1 MFRAMHLPLLGCLL
15 GTSGCHGLPPA
26 PPAPSA
32 AVGNYGEVIDYLQ
45 RHIRREM
52 ERQDVPGLALA
63 LVDDQQLV
71 WARGFGYADRQH
83 RINASE
89 HTAFHA
95 GDLSKLLIASATLQ
109 LAERGQLSLDAP
121 LQDTLREFYVRSRFH
136 ADQSEADR
144 AITFRRLLSHQS
156 GLPGEHLPPLFG
168 ERPNSLGQL
177 PAKVSGVWL
186 SNPPGTQVAYSNL
199 GYELVGAA
207 IERNTGKH
215 FEQHMREHLLDPL
228 QMTRSSFARN
238 ALPQAQRA
246 HGYSGGGRPGSASDL
261 PVNDL
266 WSSPVDLSRFV
277 RMLFANGRHKER
289 QLLRKHSVEEMF
301 RQQNAGNALDFD
313 CQVGLAWFLSPC
325 GSAPLEGGIRHY
337 EYASATPGFS
347 AHLVLLP
354 EQRLAA
360 IVMSNADDRGSLT
373 ASLARQAASLMLQV
387 RQGARRPAVQPTPA
401 RAPALKVPSPE
412 DRRQLYGRYATR
424 QGQVRLYERRGR
436 LYADF
441 GEQRVELLR
450 DTSGWL
456 QMRKRLLGFWP
467 VGVDSAG
474 QLQLDV
480 VSYGQRRIL
489 VSRRHGQAA
498 YLGERIEPTPLPQA
512 WTEAVG
518 TYRVASTSRHSYL
531 NGLSI
536 RIEDGF
542 LAGARAS
549 RRNPLRRVH
558 PATHRQRTR
567 RPSRQRPGPGRHLQS
582 RLRRSERARLPLRPA
597 RHQGTSLAATEGVPM
612 RNPSLCLAGTLASL
626 CSAAVAEEWHDSI
639 GLGVLVEYRF

>member
-1 MFRAMHLPLLGCLL
+1 MFRAMHLSLLGCLL

-168 ERPNSLGQL
+168 ERPSSLGQL

-238 ALPQAQRA
+238 ALPQTQRA
-246 HGYSGGGRPGSASDL
+246 HGYSGGHTITMGVKERYDARDWT
-261 PVNDL
+261 V
-266 WSSPVDLSRFV
+266 WARSRFGPEV
-277 RMLFANGRHKER
+277 PIFLMGVSMGAATV
-289 QLLRKHSVEEMF
+289 LLAAGLNLPDNVCGIVADCGYTSPREITRKCLPEYLPGM
-301 RQQNAGNALDFD
+301 
-313 CQVGLAWFLSPC
+313 
-325 GSAPLEGGIRHY
+325 PLELTYAVGRLGAILFGHFDPEDADCEAAAAQSKVPILFVHGDADGFVPYDMGKRNY
-337 EYASATPGFS
+337 EACRAKGKKFLTVHGAEHAVSYYHDNDAYTKQATEF
-347 AHLVLLP
+347 L
-354 EQRLAA
+354 Q
-360 IVMSNADDRGSLT
+360 DC
-373 ASLARQAASLMLQV
+373 LARRGFV
-387 RQGARRPAVQPTPA
+387 WP
-401 RAPALKVPSPE
+401 PE
-412 DRRQLYGRYATR
+412 TD
-424 QGQVRLYERRGR
+424 
-436 LYADF
+436 
-441 GEQRVELLR
+441 
-450 DTSGWL
+450 
-456 QMRKRLLGFWP
+456 
-467 VGVDSAG
+467 
-474 QLQLDV
+474 
-480 VSYGQRRIL
+480 
-489 VSRRHGQAA
+489 
-498 YLGERIEPTPLPQA
+498 EP
-512 WTEAVG
+512 EK
-518 TYRVASTSRHSYL
+518 
-531 NGLSI
+531 
-536 RIEDGF
+536 
-542 LAGARAS
+542 
-549 RRNPLRRVH
+549 
-558 PATHRQRTR
+558 
-567 RPSRQRPGPGRHLQS
+567 
-582 RLRRSERARLPLRPA
+582 
-597 RHQGTSLAATEGVPM
+597 
-612 RNPSLCLAGTLASL
+612 
-626 CSAAVAEEWHDSI
+626 
-639 GLGVLVEYRF
+639 

>member
-1 MFRAMHLPLLGCLL
+1 
-15 GTSGCHGLPPA
+15 
-26 PPAPSA
+26 
-32 AVGNYGEVIDYLQ
+32 
-45 RHIRREM
+45 
-52 ERQDVPGLALA
+52 
-63 LVDDQQLV
+63 
-71 WARGFGYADRQH
+71 
-83 RINASE
+83 
-89 HTAFHA
+89 
-95 GDLSKLLIASATLQ
+95 
-109 LAERGQLSLDAP
+109 
-121 LQDTLREFYVRSRFH
+121 
-136 ADQSEADR
+136 
-144 AITFRRLLSHQS
+144 
-156 GLPGEHLPPLFG
+156 
-168 ERPNSLGQL
+168 
-177 PAKVSGVWL
+177 
-186 SNPPGTQVAYSNL
+186 
-199 GYELVGAA
+199 
-207 IERNTGKH
+207 
-215 FEQHMREHLLDPL
+215 MREHLLDPL

-246 HGYSGGGRPGSASDL
+246 QGYSGGGRPSSAAASDL

-360 IVMSNADDRGSLT
+360 IVMSNADDSGSLT

-401 RAPALKVPSPE
+401 RAPALKVPSSE

-542 LAGARAS
+542 LLVRGQAGG
-549 RRNPLRRVH
+549 
-558 PATHRQRTR
+558 TR
-567 RPSRQRPGPGRHLQS
+567 SGEFILQPIDS
-582 RLRRSERARLPLRPA
+582 AHA
-597 RHQGTSLAATEGVPM
+597 V
-612 RNPSLCLAGTLASL
+612 LAGSGQ
-626 CSAAVAEEWHDSI
+626 
-639 GLGVLVEYRF
+639 GLGDTFSRDFDGLNALGYRFAQQDTKARPWLQRKESP

>member
-1 MFRAMHLPLLGCLL
+1 MFRAMHLSLLGCLL

-168 ERPNSLGQL
+168 ERPSSLGQL

-246 HGYSGGGRPGSASDL
+246 HGYSGGGG
-261 PVNDL
+261 
-266 WSSPVDLSRFV
+266 
-277 RMLFANGRHKER
+277 G
-289 QLLRKHSVEEMF
+289 
-301 RQQNAGNALDFD
+301 G
-313 CQVGLAWFLSPC
+313 G
-325 GSAPLEGGIRHY
+325 AP
-337 EYASATPGFS
+337 P
-347 AHLVLLP
+347 P
-354 EQRLAA
+354 
-360 IVMSNADDRGSLT
+360 
-373 ASLARQAASLMLQV
+373 
-387 RQGARRPAVQPTPA
+387 P
-401 RAPALKVPSPE
+401 
-412 DRRQLYGRYATR
+412 
-424 QGQVRLYERRGR
+424 
-436 LYADF
+436 
-441 GEQRVELLR
+441 
-450 DTSGWL
+450 
-456 QMRKRLLGFWP
+456 
-467 VGVDSAG
+467 
-474 QLQLDV
+474 
-480 VSYGQRRIL
+480 
-489 VSRRHGQAA
+489 
-498 YLGERIEPTPLPQA
+498 
-512 WTEAVG
+512 
-518 TYRVASTSRHSYL
+518 
-531 NGLSI
+531 
-536 RIEDGF
+536 
-542 LAGARAS
+542 
-549 RRNPLRRVH
+549 
-558 PATHRQRTR
+558 
-567 RPSRQRPGPGRHLQS
+567 
-582 RLRRSERARLPLRPA
+582 
-597 RHQGTSLAATEGVPM
+597 
-612 RNPSLCLAGTLASL
+612 
-626 CSAAVAEEWHDSI
+626 
-639 GLGVLVEYRF
+639 

>member
-215 FEQHMREHLLDPL
+215 FEQHMREHLLEPL

-325 GSAPLEGGIRHY
+325 GSALLEGGIRHY

-387 RQGARRPAVQPTPA
+387 RQGARRPAVQPTP
-401 RAPALKVPSPE
+401 
-412 DRRQLYGRYATR
+412 
-424 QGQVRLYERRGR
+424 
-436 LYADF
+436 
-441 GEQRVELLR
+441 
-450 DTSGWL
+450 
-456 QMRKRLLGFWP
+456 
-467 VGVDSAG
+467 
-474 QLQLDV
+474 
-480 VSYGQRRIL
+480 
-489 VSRRHGQAA
+489 
-498 YLGERIEPTPLPQA
+498 
-512 WTEAVG
+512 
-518 TYRVASTSRHSYL
+518 
-531 NGLSI
+531 
-536 RIEDGF
+536 
-542 LAGARAS
+542 
-549 RRNPLRRVH
+549 
-558 PATHRQRTR
+558 
-567 RPSRQRPGPGRHLQS
+567 
-582 RLRRSERARLPLRPA
+582 
-597 RHQGTSLAATEGVPM
+597 
-612 RNPSLCLAGTLASL
+612 
-626 CSAAVAEEWHDSI
+626 
-639 GLGVLVEYRF
+639 

>member
-1 MFRAMHLPLLGCLL
+1 M
-15 GTSGCHGLPPA
+15 
-26 PPAPSA
+26 
-32 AVGNYGEVIDYLQ
+32 GNYGEVIDYLQ

-186 SNPPGTQVAYSNL
+186 SNPPGTQVAHSNL

-387 RQGARRPAVQPTPA
+387 RQGARRPAVQPTP
-401 RAPALKVPSPE
+401 RAPRTEGAEPGGPATAIRSLRNPPRPGSP
-412 DRRQLYGRYATR
+412 
-424 QGQVRLYERRGR
+424 VRAQGR

-518 TYRVASTSRHSYL
+518 TYRVASTGRHSYL

-542 LAGARAS
+542 LLVRGQAGG
-549 RRNPLRRVH
+549 
-558 PATHRQRTR
+558 TR
-567 RPSRQRPGPGRHLQS
+567 SGEFILQPIDS
-582 RLRRSERARLPLRPA
+582 AHA
-597 RHQGTSLAATEGVPM
+597 V
-612 RNPSLCLAGTLASL
+612 LAGSGQ
-626 CSAAVAEEWHDSI
+626 
-639 GLGVLVEYRF
+639 GLGDTFSRDFDGLNALGYRFAQQDTKARPWLQRKESP

>member
-1 MFRAMHLPLLGCLL
+1 MFRAMHLSLLGCLL

-186 SNPPGTQVAYSNL
+186 SNPPGTQVAHSNL

-246 HGYSGGGRPGSASDL
+246 HGYSGGGRPGSARSTSAA
-261 PVNDL
+261 
-266 WSSPVDLSRFV
+266 SSACCSPTGATRSASFSGNTPSR
-277 RMLFANGRHKER
+277 RCSASRTPAMPWTSTARWAWPGSSARAAPRRWKEA
-289 QLLRKHSVEEMF
+289 SVTMSTPAPP
-301 RQQNAGNALDFD
+301 QD
-313 CQVGLAWFLSPC
+313 
-325 GSAPLEGGIRHY
+325 SAPI
-337 EYASATPGFS
+337 
-347 AHLVLLP
+347 
-354 EQRLAA
+354 
-360 IVMSNADDRGSLT
+360 
-373 ASLARQAASLMLQV
+373 
-387 RQGARRPAVQPTPA
+387 
-401 RAPALKVPSPE
+401 
-412 DRRQLYGRYATR
+412 
-424 QGQVRLYERRGR
+424 
-436 LYADF
+436 
-441 GEQRVELLR
+441 
-450 DTSGWL
+450 
-456 QMRKRLLGFWP
+456 
-467 VGVDSAG
+467 
-474 QLQLDV
+474 
-480 VSYGQRRIL
+480 
-489 VSRRHGQAA
+489 
-498 YLGERIEPTPLPQA
+498 
-512 WTEAVG
+512 
-518 TYRVASTSRHSYL
+518 
-531 NGLSI
+531 
-536 RIEDGF
+536 
-542 LAGARAS
+542 
-549 RRNPLRRVH
+549 
-558 PATHRQRTR
+558 
-567 RPSRQRPGPGRHLQS
+567 
-582 RLRRSERARLPLRPA
+582 
-597 RHQGTSLAATEGVPM
+597 
-612 RNPSLCLAGTLASL
+612 
-626 CSAAVAEEWHDSI
+626 
-639 GLGVLVEYRF
+639 

>member
-1 MFRAMHLPLLGCLL
+1 MFRAMHLSLLGCLL
-15 GTSGCHGLPPA
+15 DTSGCHGLPPA

-71 WARGFGYADRQH
+71 WARGFGYADRQQ

-168 ERPNSLGQL
+168 ERPSSLGQL

-246 HGYSGGGRPGSASDL
+246 HGYSGGGGGRPGSAAASDL

-337 EYASATPGFS
+337 EYASATRGFS
-347 AHLVLLP
+347 AHLILLP

-360 IVMSNADDRGSLT
+360 IVMSNADDSGSLT

-387 RQGARRPAVQPTPA
+387 KQGARR
-401 RAPALKVPSPE
+401 
-412 DRRQLYGRYATR
+412 
-424 QGQVRLYERRGR
+424 
-436 LYADF
+436 
-441 GEQRVELLR
+441 
-450 DTSGWL
+450 
-456 QMRKRLLGFWP
+456 
-467 VGVDSAG
+467 
-474 QLQLDV
+474 
-480 VSYGQRRIL
+480 
-489 VSRRHGQAA
+489 
-498 YLGERIEPTPLPQA
+498 
-512 WTEAVG
+512 
-518 TYRVASTSRHSYL
+518 
-531 NGLSI
+531 
-536 RIEDGF
+536 
-542 LAGARAS
+542 
-549 RRNPLRRVH
+549 
-558 PATHRQRTR
+558 
-567 RPSRQRPGPGRHLQS
+567 
-582 RLRRSERARLPLRPA
+582 
-597 RHQGTSLAATEGVPM
+597 
-612 RNPSLCLAGTLASL
+612 
-626 CSAAVAEEWHDSI
+626 
-639 GLGVLVEYRF
+639 

>member
-1 MFRAMHLPLLGCLL
+1 MFRAMHLSLLGCLL

-95 GDLSKLLIASATLQ
+95 GDL
-109 LAERGQLSLDAP
+109 
-121 LQDTLREFYVRSRFH
+121 
-136 ADQSEADR
+136 
-144 AITFRRLLSHQS
+144 
-156 GLPGEHLPPLFG
+156 
-168 ERPNSLGQL
+168 
-177 PAKVSGVWL
+177 
-186 SNPPGTQVAYSNL
+186 
-199 GYELVGAA
+199 
-207 IERNTGKH
+207 
-215 FEQHMREHLLDPL
+215 
-228 QMTRSSFARN
+228 
-238 ALPQAQRA
+238 
-246 HGYSGGGRPGSASDL
+246 
-261 PVNDL
+261 
-266 WSSPVDLSRFV
+266 
-277 RMLFANGRHKER
+277 LFANGRHKER

-337 EYASATPGFS
+337 EYASATRGFS
-347 AHLVLLP
+347 AHLILLP

-360 IVMSNADDRGSLT
+360 IVMSNADDSGSLT

-387 RQGARRPAVQPTPA
+387 KQGARRPAVQPTPA

-424 QGQVRLYERRGR
+424 QGQIRLYERRGR

-489 VSRRHGQAA
+489 VSRRHDQTA
-498 YLGERIEPTPLPQA
+498 YLGERIEPTSLPQA
-512 WTEAVG
+512 WNEAVG
-518 TYRVASTSRHSYL
+518 TYRVASTGRHSYL

-542 LAGARAS
+542 LLVRGQAGG
-549 RRNPLRRVH
+549 
-558 PATHRQRTR
+558 TR
-567 RPSRQRPGPGRHLQS
+567 SGEFILQPIDS
-582 RLRRSERARLPLRPA
+582 AHA
-597 RHQGTSLAATEGVPM
+597 V
-612 RNPSLCLAGTLASL
+612 LAGSGQ
-626 CSAAVAEEWHDSI
+626 
-639 GLGVLVEYRF
+639 GLGDTFSRDFDGLNALGYRFAQQDTKARPWLQRKESP

>member
-1 MFRAMHLPLLGCLL
+1 MFRAMHLSLLGCLL

-168 ERPNSLGQL
+168 ERPSSLGQL

-246 HGYSGGGRPGSASDL
+246 QGYSGGGRPGSAAASDL

-337 EYASATPGFS
+337 EYASATRGFS

-424 QGQVRLYERRGR
+424 QGQIRLYERRGR

-489 VSRRHGQAA
+489 VSRRHDQTA
-498 YLGERIEPTPLPQA
+498 YLGERIEPTSLPQA
-512 WTEAVG
+512 WNEAVG
-518 TYRVASTSRHSYL
+518 TYRVASTGRHSYL

-542 LAGARAS
+542 LLVRGQAGG
-549 RRNPLRRVH
+549 
-558 PATHRQRTR
+558 TR
-567 RPSRQRPGPGRHLQS
+567 SGEFILQPIDS
-582 RLRRSERARLPLRPA
+582 AHA
-597 RHQGTSLAATEGVPM
+597 V
-612 RNPSLCLAGTLASL
+612 LAGSGQ
-626 CSAAVAEEWHDSI
+626 
-639 GLGVLVEYRF
+639 GLGDTFSRDFDGLNALGYRFAQQDTKARPWLQRKESP

>member
-1 MFRAMHLPLLGCLL
+1 MFRAMHLSLLGCLL

-168 ERPNSLGQL
+168 ERPSSLGQL

-246 HGYSGGGRPGSASDL
+246 HGYSDGGGGGRPPPRPPPPPPPPPPGGAPGGGPPRSGRYRSCSQLTIQATPKRSVNMPKLAAQKVGPSGIWTEPPSARALNRRSASAL
-261 PVNDL
+261 
-266 WSSPVDLSRFV
+266 LST
-277 RMLFANGRHKER
+277 
-289 QLLRKHSVEEMF
+289 LRLME
-301 RQQNAGNALDFD
+301 Q
-313 CQVGLAWFLSPC
+313 
-325 GSAPLEGGIRHY
+325 PL
-337 EYASATPGFS
+337 
-347 AHLVLLP
+347 
-354 EQRLAA
+354 
-360 IVMSNADDRGSLT
+360 M
-373 ASLARQAASLMLQV
+373 
-387 RQGARRPAVQPTPA
+387 
-401 RAPALKVPSPE
+401 PS
-412 DRRQLYGRYATR
+412 
-424 QGQVRLYERRGR
+424 
-436 LYADF
+436 
-441 GEQRVELLR
+441 
-450 DTSGWL
+450 
-456 QMRKRLLGFWP
+456 
-467 VGVDSAG
+467 
-474 QLQLDV
+474 
-480 VSYGQRRIL
+480 
-489 VSRRHGQAA
+489 
-498 YLGERIEPTPLPQA
+498 
-512 WTEAVG
+512 
-518 TYRVASTSRHSYL
+518 
-531 NGLSI
+531 
-536 RIEDGF
+536 
-542 LAGARAS
+542 
-549 RRNPLRRVH
+549 
-558 PATHRQRTR
+558 
-567 RPSRQRPGPGRHLQS
+567 
-582 RLRRSERARLPLRPA
+582 
-597 RHQGTSLAATEGVPM
+597 
-612 RNPSLCLAGTLASL
+612 
-626 CSAAVAEEWHDSI
+626 
-639 GLGVLVEYRF
+639 